1 MYSHEP
7 PSADAQKTQT
17 HFFIHRQS
25 TSPIPPRSK
34 RETPHTSRT
43 TAPFT
48 MVPMPPAPATPKPSS
63 TTHWHHSAWFLF
75 ALALALRAG
84 LIFQFHLYRFA
95 SQPHNHFQFG
105 WEMGRVASS
114 IASGHGFGNPFYG
127 QTGPT
132 AWVTPLYP
140 YLMAGVFRLF
150 GIYSIV
156 SALVMLLLN
165 ALFGALTIFPIQT
178 IATHCFSRKLA
189 IASMWIWAVW
199 PFTMAYV
206 AHPRDTSLT
215 AFLFTCAIALTLHIR
230 ASKTATLR
238 PWILLGLLWG
248 ALALSDPSLLLVLPP
263 SILWLLAP
271 TWRTPQLRSTF
282 LRATLLCLLVI
293 ACMAP
298 WMIRNARVFHT
309 FIPVRSD
316 FGAELYLGNGPGS
329 NGTLMI
335 WKHPYDSP
343 RQYALYRSMGEVA
356 YCHMRGREAM
366 AFIRRHPAHFFA
378 DTLRRV
384 FYFWFGEP
392 QPAHSNFLLYIP
404 AINLAFIS
412 ISGLLGLL
420 LAFRSRAPGAT
431 LIALAFL
438 FFPLTYYAVVVNAR
452 FLFQFD
458 PLLYILTLYLWTS
471 AEEGYRVRI
480 LSPSWWRTRFV
491 SHG

>member
-1 MYSHEP
+1 
-7 PSADAQKTQT
+7 
-17 HFFIHRQS
+17 
-25 TSPIPPRSK
+25 
-34 RETPHTSRT
+34 
-43 TAPFT
+43 
-48 MVPMPPAPATPKPSS
+48 MPPAPATPKRSFATP
-63 TTHWHHSAWFLF
+63 WYHSAWFVFAIALVLRF
-75 ALALALRAG
+75 AL
-84 LIFQFHLYRFA
+84 IFNFHLYRYA
-95 SQPHNHFQFG
+95 SRPHNHFQFG

-150 GIYSIV
+150 GIYSDV

-165 ALFGALTIFPIQT
+165 ALFGALVIFPMRS
-178 IATHCFSRKLA
+178 IAARCFSRKVA
-189 IASMWIWAVW
+189 VASIWTWAVW
-199 PFTMAYV
+199 PFAMDYV
-206 AHPRDTSLT
+206 AHPRDTFLT
-215 AFLFTCAIALTLHIR
+215 ALLFTCAIALTLRIR
-230 ASKTATLR
+230 AVQNLTLR

-248 ALALSDPSLLLVLPP
+248 ALAISDPTLLLVLPP
-263 SILWLLAP
+263 SILWLLAAK
-271 TWRTPQLRSTF
+271 WRTTQFRSTL
-282 LRATLLCLLVI
+282 LRASLACLLVI

-309 FIPVRSD
+309 FIPLRSD
-316 FGAELYLGNGPGS
+316 FGCELYLGNGPGS
-329 NGTLMI
+329 NGRLMI
-335 WKHPYDSP
+335 WDHPDDSP

-356 YCHMRGREAM
+356 YCHMRGRAAI

-384 FYFWFGEP
+384 FYFWFGHP
-392 QPAHSNFLLYIP
+392 QSTQSNFLLYIP
-404 AINLAFIS
+404 RLNLAFLS
-412 ISGLLGLL
+412 LSGLLGLL
-420 LAFRSRAPGAT
+420 LALRNRAPGVV

-452 FLFQFD
+452 FLFQLT

-480 LSPSWWRTRFV
+480 LSPTWWRTRFAP
-491 SHG
+491 HT

>member
-1 MYSHEP
+1 M
-7 PSADAQKTQT
+7 
-17 HFFIHRQS
+17 HRQS
-25 TSPIPPRSK
+25 IVPIPRRTK
-34 RETPHTSRT
+34 ATILRTSLT
-43 TAPFT
+43 LHPFT
-48 MVPMPPAPATPKPSS
+48 MDPMPPAPSS
-63 TTHWHHSAWFLF
+63 ASLEQKAPQSRWHHNLWIIFTI
-75 ALALALRAG
+75 ALALRVA
-84 LIFQFHLYRFA
+84 LIFNFHLYRFA
-95 SQPHNHFQFG
+95 AQPHNHFQFG

-150 GIYSIV
+150 GIYSV
-156 SALVMLLLN
+156 ASALVMLLLN
-165 ALFGALTIFPIQT
+165 ALFGALTIFPIQA
-178 IATHCFSRKLA
+178 IAARCFSRKVA
-189 IASMWIWAVW
+189 IASIWVWAVW

-215 AFLFTCAIALTLHIR
+215 AFLFTCAISLTLHIR
-230 ASKTATLR
+230 AGKAATLR

-263 SILWLLAP
+263 SILWLLIPA
-271 TWRTPQLRSTF
+271 WRTSQFSKAFR
-282 LRATLLCLLVI
+282 RATLVCLLVI

-343 RQYALYRSMGEVA
+343 RQYALYHSMGEVA

-378 DTLRRV
+378 DTLRRI
-384 FYFWFGEP
+384 FYFWLGEP

-404 AINLAFIS
+404 AINLAFVS
-412 ISGLLGLL
+412 ISGLLGLV
-420 LAFRSRAPGAT
+420 LALRNRAPGAT

-438 FFPLTYYAVVVNAR
+438 FFPLTYYAVVVNDR
-452 FLFQFD
+452 FLFQFG
-458 PLLYILTLYLWTS
+458 PLLYILALYLWTS
-471 AEEGYRVRI
+471 AEESYRVRI
-480 LSPSWWRTRFV
+480 LSPSWWRNRLA
-491 SHG
+491 SNA